1 MKFIFFILSFAFLF
15 SSDYSDKY
23 YQSMDKGIE
32 MFDSSKTEEDFLKA
46 ANYFYRISQ
55 VVKTDWL
62 SSYYYAYSNTNL
74 SMMQDDTDLKEEYL
88 DKALNILAPFD
99 TLKTS
104 NLDSLAMSE
113 IHTLRAV
120 IYVGKI
126 FINPMI
132 NGMKYGPMSDKNIE
146 KAKIYFPANP
156 RPYYLSGQSKFY
168 TPSAFGGGVDKALP
182 LLKKAI
188 GYFEVFEPKKYW
200 PKWGEDKCRKLYNQ
214 ALEKIES
221 QKNR

>member
-1 MKFIFFILSFAFLF
+1 MKLAVYTILLTLLIPSE
-15 SSDYSDKY
+15 YSNRY
-23 YQSMDKGIE
+23 YESMDKGIQ
-32 MFDSSKTEEDFLKA
+32 MFDSSKTEEDFLQVS
-46 ANYFYRISQ
+46 NYFYRISQ

-62 SSYYYAYSNTNL
+62 SSYYYAYCNTSL
-74 SMMQDDTDLKEEYL
+74 SMMQEDSDLKEDYL

-113 IHTLRAV
+113 IYTLRAM

-132 NGMKYGPMSDKNIE
+132 NGMKYGPLSEKNIE
-146 KAKIYFPANP
+146 KAKKFNESNP

-182 LLKKAI
+182 ILSEALNYYEI
-188 GYFEVFEPKKYW
+188 FNPKKYW
-200 PKWGEDKCRKLYNQ
+200 PSWGYDDCKYLYDQ
-214 ALEKIES
+214 ALDKIEN
-221 QKNR
+221 QEN

>member
-1 MKFIFFILSFAFLF
+1 MKLALYTILLTLLIPSE
-15 SSDYSDKY
+15 YSNRY
-23 YQSMDKGIE
+23 YESMDKGIQ
-32 MFDSSKTEEDFLKA
+32 MFDSSKTEEDFLQVS
-46 ANYFYRISQ
+46 NYFYRISQ

-62 SSYYYAYSNTNL
+62 SSYYYAYCNTSL
-74 SMMQDDTDLKEEYL
+74 SMMQEDSDLKEDYL

-113 IHTLRAV
+113 IYTLRAM

-132 NGMKYGPMSDKNIE
+132 NGMKYGPLSEKNIE
-146 KAKIYFPANP
+146 KAKKFNESNP

-182 LLKKAI
+182 ILSEALNYYEI
-188 GYFEVFEPKKYW
+188 FSPKKYW
-200 PKWGEDKCRKLYNQ
+200 PSWGYEDCKYLYGQ
-214 ALEKIES
+214 ALDKIEN
-221 QKNR
+221 KEN

>member
-1 MKFIFFILSFAFLF
+1 MKLVLYTILLTLLIPSE
-15 SSDYSDKY
+15 YSNRY
-23 YQSMDKGIE
+23 YESMDKGIQ
-32 MFDSSKTEEDFLKA
+32 MFDSSKTEQDFLQVS
-46 ANYFYRISQ
+46 NYFYRISQ

-62 SSYYYAYSNTNL
+62 SSYYYAYCNTSL
-74 SMMQDDTDLKEEYL
+74 SMMQEDTDLKEDYL

-113 IHTLRAV
+113 IYTLRAM

-132 NGMKYGPMSDKNIE
+132 NGMKYGPLSEKNIE
-146 KAKIYFPANP
+146 KAKKFNESNP

-182 LLKKAI
+182 ILSEALNYYEI
-188 GYFEVFEPKKYW
+188 FNPKKYW
-200 PKWGEDKCRKLYNQ
+200 PRWGYEDCKYLYDQ
-214 ALEKIES
+214 ALDEI
-221 QKNR
+221 KNQEN